1 MEYLEPTRDETQE
14 PITVADLSLEQQI
27 GQLFM
32 VGFPGPIPS
41 ESVIDLIQRHH
52 VGGIVLFTRNL
63 VDAHQVFDLTSR
75 LQAVAR
81 EAGHPYPLLIATD
94 QENGMVQ
101 RLGSAVTP
109 FPGNMALGAIGDEHT
124 VLEVAESTGQELKSL
139 GINMNLAPDVDV
151 NNNPTN
157 PVIGV
162 RSFGDDAPTVARLA
176 AAAVQGYQR
185 AGIVSCLKHF
195 PGHGDTATD
204 SHLGLPVLPFTRE
217 RLHSLEFL
225 PFASGVRAGAD
236 TVMTAHVALPLL
248 TSGDRTPATLSSS
261 LIEELLRGYLNY
273 QGVIISDC
281 LEMEA
286 IAGTVGTASGAVL
299 ALRAGIDLVLVSHT
313 YALQESSILMVSEA
327 LHTGELTRAAIAQ
340 AAERVLRL
348 KGRRLSW
355 DSLPAMTGV
364 TPGGTPQHWRLSERA
379 YQESTTLVRDE
390 TGLVPLRL
398 DASERILVLSQPPES
413 VTLAVDLLFPHEYF
427 ATGIRERHANTHD
440 LLLSG
445 ERAAAGRML
454 EEVEEELAQA
464 DLVIVA
470 TINAHLDPQQVVLM
484 ERILRLGKHV
494 IGVAVGNPYDISAF
508 PQLRTYLVTYEYTR
522 PALAAAVRV
531 LFGESSAT
539 GRLPVTIP
547 GILPETG
554 EG

>member
-1 MEYLEPTRDETQE
+1 MEHTPPDTQQQTGWK
-14 PITVADLSLEQQI
+14 PITVEDLSLEQQI

-32 VGFPGPIPS
+32 VGFPGPDPS
-41 ESVIDLIQRHH
+41 DEVIDLIQHYH

-63 VDAHQVFDLTSR
+63 KDAYQVFELTSR

-81 EAGHPYPLLIATD
+81 EAGHPFPLVIATD

-101 RLGSAVTP
+101 RLGNAVTP
-109 FPGNMALGAIGDEHT
+109 FPGNMALGAIGDERT
-124 VLEVAESTGQELKSL
+124 VLEIAESTGQELKTL

-185 AGIVSCLKHF
+185 AGIISTLKHF

-204 SHLGLPVLPFTRE
+204 SHLGLPVLPFTME
-217 RLHSLEFL
+217 RLQSLEFL
-225 PFASGVRAGAD
+225 PFASGIRAGAD

-248 TSGDRTPATLSSS
+248 ASGDRTPATLSSS
-261 LIEELLRGYLNY
+261 LLKDLLREYLNY

-286 IAGTVGTASGAVL
+286 ISGTVGTARGAVL

-313 YALQESSILMVSEA
+313 YALQQTSIHMVHEA
-327 LHTGELTRAAIAQ
+327 LRTGELTTAAVAQ

-348 KGRRLSW
+348 KDRRLSW
-355 DSLPAMTGV
+355 DTLPASSGV
-364 TPGGTPQHWRLSERA
+364 TPGGTTPHLRLSEQA
-379 YQESTTLVRDE
+379 YRQSITLVRSE
-390 TGLVPLRL
+390 TGLLPLRL
-398 DASERILVLSQPPES
+398 NPSERILALSQPPES
-413 VTLAVDLLFPHEYF
+413 VTLAVDLGFPHEYF
-427 ATGIRERHANTHD
+427 VECIRERHANTHQLRLD
-440 LLLSG
+440 DGLGTS
-445 ERAAAGRML
+445 AQML
-454 EEVEEELAQA
+454 DEELTQA

-470 TINAHLDPQQVVLM
+470 TINAHLDPPQAALM
-484 ERILRLGKHV
+484 EHILHLGKRI
-494 IGVAVGNPYDISAF
+494 IGVAVSNPYDISVF

-547 GILPETG
+547 GISQE
-554 EG
+554 EGLE